1 MTRDLVPL
9 HKRITLLVRS
19 RTRELLGVVGFM
31 SCVALFTLAINEFV
45 FWAFGIL
52 ISYIAVPLALAASR
66 RELTGAEAALW
77 LQKPVRELRFAL
89 AGLAETIIA
98 TVSVSVLLGTICVVV
113 GMAMGW
119 APERP
124 PVLALPVGALAAFT
138 IASMAFGTAV
148 WLPRGSRAAVILL
161 IVMSL
166 YLFDPEISQ
175 PDLVRGGPIVLARI
189 ILFPAPDVVR
199 FGLGLTGDFPFQ
211 IRPVLAMLAYSAGW
225 IAAGALGIWQAAV
238 RGRIGYN

>member
-1 MTRDLVPL
+1 MTGDLIPL

-19 RTRELLGVVGFM
+19 RTWELLGIVGFM
-31 SCVALFTLAINEFV
+31 CFVALFTLATNEFV

-52 ISYIAVPLALAASR
+52 ICYIAVPLALAASR
-66 RELTGAEAALW
+66 QEMTGAEAALW

-89 AGLAETIIA
+89 AGFAETIMA
-98 TVSVSVLLGTICVVV
+98 TVLVSVLFGTICVVV

-124 PVLALPVGALAAFT
+124 PILALLVGGLAAFT
-138 IASMAFGTAV
+138 IASMAFGMAV
-148 WLPRGSRAAVILL
+148 WLPRGSRAAIIFL

-189 ILFPAPDVVR
+189 VLFPAPDVVR
-199 FGLGLTGDFPFQ
+199 FGVGLTGDIPFQ
-211 IRPVLAMLAYSAGW
+211 IRPILAMLAYSAGW
-225 IAAGALGIWQAAV
+225 IAVGALGIWHAAV
-238 RGRIGYN
+238 RGRIGYS